1 MYSEILS
8 VIPAKGNSKGLPNKN
23 TYPFSDRPLLCWTID
38 ASLQSQC
45 VTRTIVSSDSDRILE
60 VAAAS
65 GADTLKRPAELATDT
80 ATSESVLIHVLDHLL
95 AAEGYRPD
103 VLLLLQP
110 TSPLR
115 TSGDIDQI
123 VNLYNQSRASAVI
136 SGYEPDHNP
145 LKDFLVAPDG
155 TLRAVLN
162 DNHPFMPRQQLP
174 RAFRP
179 NGAIYLIKA
188 DLFLSTH
195 RLLTDNTVPF
205 YMDRRRS
212 IDIDTLDDLL
222 AAEAYMKSLVL
233 HTG

>member
-1 MYSEILS
+1 MSDEILS
-8 VIPAKGNSKGLPNKN
+8 IIPAKGTSKALPNKN
-23 TYPFSDRPLLCWTID
+23 IYPLCDRPLVCWTIE
-38 ASLQSQC
+38 ASLQLAS
-45 VTRTIVSSDSDRILE
+45 VTRTVVSSDSDRILE
-60 VAAAS
+60 IAAAS
-65 GADTLKRPAELATDT
+65 GADTLKRPAELATDG
-80 ATSESVLIHVLDHLL
+80 ATSESVLEHVLDHLS
-95 AAEGYRPD
+95 ATEGYRPD

-115 TSGDIDQI
+115 TADDIDQA
-123 VNLYNQSRASAVI
+123 VRLYSETGASAVI

-155 TLRAVLN
+155 TLRSILN
-162 DNHPFMPRQQLP
+162 DDHPFMPRQQLS

-188 DLFLSTH
+188 DFFLSTH
-195 RLLTDNTVPF
+195 RLLTDNTIPF

-222 AAEAYMKSLVL
+222 AAETYIRRLLQLSK
-233 HTG
+233 